1 MVQKKTMVVTDT
13 LERVSL
19 PELTRAYNLGFSD
32 YRLAVAITEEKLQ
45 STNIRYGYNRECSV
59 GLFDDNTLVGFVIN
73 GLRDGYAYDSGTA
86 IIPGYRGRGYA
97 RLLLEKALSLMNSQG
112 VHTWVLE
119 VLSDNTKAINLYKSI
134 GFTQQRGL
142 NCYQVEASLFK
153 EKETELKLTKDATIP
168 IPQGDCLPSWQNT
181 EQSIIAGGVPVWN
194 IMVKQEKVGTL
205 CYENSSGSIAQ
216 LYIQEE
222 ERHKGYAREAIIEAA
237 KLCKT
242 DQLRFINIDEQYAAL
257 NTLLH
262 TMGFQ
267 CFAKQLEM
275 TNTLR
280 GKA

>member
-1 MVQKKTMVVTDT
+1 MTDT

-32 YRLAVAITEEKLQ
+32 YRLAVAISEEKLQ
-45 STNIRYGYNRECSV
+45 STNIRYGYNPEYSV

-97 RLLLEKALSLMNSQG
+97 RLLLEKALSLMNSQD

-119 VLSDNTKAINLYKSI
+119 VLSDNIRAIALYTSM
-134 GFTQQRGL
+134 GFSKQRGL
-142 NCYQVEASLFK
+142 HCYNLKAEDCRQISTK
-153 EKETELKLTKDATIP
+153 TEVVLMRQKSISIP
-168 IPQGDCLPSWQNT
+168 RAECLPSWQNT
-181 EQSIIAGGVPVWN
+181 EQSIIAGGVPVWD
-194 IMVKQEKVGTL
+194 IMVKKKKIGTL
-205 CYENSSGSIAQ
+205 CYENSTGSIAQ

-242 DQLRFINIDEQYAAL
+242 DQLRFINIDDQYAPL

-262 TMGFQ
+262 SMGFQ
-267 CFAKQLEM
+267 CFATQLEM
-275 TNTLR
+275 TNNLR